1 MVIMVPLISSIQ
13 SGHTAGRHRKLG
25 NYPSHLVRGGFCL
38 VLSDVG
44 HDHCG
49 CDDLMT
55 MVIIIDDY
63 NDVKCDDQDDADDDY
78 DDKSDDWST

>member
-1 MVIMVPLISSIQ
+1 MM
-13 SGHTAGRHRKLG
+13 
-25 NYPSHLVRGGFCL
+25 
-38 VLSDVG
+38 
-44 HDHCG
+44 
-49 CDDLMT
+49 